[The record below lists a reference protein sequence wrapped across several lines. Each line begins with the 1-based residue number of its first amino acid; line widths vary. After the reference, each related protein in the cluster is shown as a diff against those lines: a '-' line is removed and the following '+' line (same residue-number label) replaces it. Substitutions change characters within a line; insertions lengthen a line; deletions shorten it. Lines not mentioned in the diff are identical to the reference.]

1 VKGRASC
8 YSGLTYTICKPDPL
22 LRSVDNKFRFQ
33 ELTKSYFCELGQR
46 MNDRAIFFLWRQ
58 RGRIIAFASAIVHNG
73 VLRDSCI
80 GLDYTVALKY
90 HLYFVTWR
98 DSIVWALKNGFHTY
112 HSGPLNYDPKYH
124 LRMILEPLD
133 LYVCSP
139 YGWLNLIFKPILPL
153 LEPTRHDRVIRKFA
167 NANELW

>member
-1 VKGRASC
+1 MHYLALASD
-8 YSGLTYTICKPDPL
+8 YDGTLAHDSHVSAETLTAITRLKESLDAKIFEPMPVRRVYIPKANSEKKRPL
-22 LRSVDNKFRFQ
+22 DIP
-33 ELTKSYFCELGQR
+33 T
-46 MNDRAIFFLWRQ
+46 
-58 RGRIIAFASAIVHNG
+58 
-73 VLRDSCI
+73 LRD
-80 GLDYTVALKY
+80 
-90 HLYFVTWR
+90 R
-98 DSIVWALKNGFHTY
+98 IVQEA
-112 HSGPLNYDPKYH
+112 